1 MDTKEIPKTRNDSTG
16 IPNYNQ
22 FDLKFNLLGKHIEKV
37 DQDIISTRN
46 CFDYMLSEI
55 IDANDRLTKEMAWN
69 QRRLELLKDIGNKL
83 SLYTDKR
90 LNLFNEYLSMID
102 ISNNV
107 KNINLNLNKDLIK
120 SSD

>member
-1 MDTKEIPKTRNDSTG
+1 MDIKKISETGNDTTR
-16 IPNYNQ
+16 IPNYNN
-22 FDLKFNLLGKHIEKV
+22 FDLKLNLLGKHIEKV

-46 CFDYMLSEI
+46 CFDYILSEI
-55 IDANDRLTKEMAWN
+55 YDANERLTKEMAWN
-69 QRRLELLKDIGNKL
+69 QRRLDLLKDIGNKM

-90 LNLFNEYLSMID
+90 LSLFNEYLSMID

-107 KNINLNLNKDLIK
+107 KNLNLNKDLPK